1 MLENIKE
8 YLDDKYYNES
18 NETNDSHSEFT
29 DEQYDILKDV
39 IVKKN
44 PKYKET
50 VGAKIREDNNR
61 IKLPCWLGSLDKI
74 KNSDENK
81 LKNWIV
87 KNKTKEYN
95 IECKL
100 DGISC
105 LITFKNGNINL
116 FTRGD
121 GTIGSDISHL
131 TKYIKNMPNFLTLK
145 NDISVRGELII
156 KKDTFSKKYSTKFAN
171 SRNMISG
178 LVNSKSLKEGVE
190 DILFIAYE
198 LITESIDEKLQINPS
213 EQLKILIKSGF
224 DIVENKI
231 INEISMDELTK
242 ELLYFKD
249 KSEFEIDG
257 IIIQS
262 NLPYERNTKDN
273 PKYAFAFKI
282 TLIDNLIEAE
292 VEQVEWNISKYQLL
306 KPRIKIKPV
315 NLNGVTITY
324 TSGFNAKYI
333 LEKSIGKG
341 SIIKITRSGDV
352 IPFIVEVMKPS
363 LNPDMP
369 LIKYRWNENN
379 VDIIAEEDDN
389 NISDIKMISS
399 FFSNMGI
406 KNVSDSTVE
415 KIYNKGYNSLFK
427 ILEATV
433 EDFEKIDGFKKTL
446 AEKVY
451 NNIHNGLQNIS
462 KDVLLGSFCVF
473 GEGLGIRKVKCLL
486 DNFPEILV
494 VDIPRN
500 ELIEK
505 IIHIPG
511 FSVKTA
517 EKIANNI
524 YKVKE
529 FLKKVDKFVTYKELI
544 EEKKDII
551 QLNNLKDIS
560 VLFSGFRNKD
570 LEKQII
576 LNNGVIST
584 SVSKNLSV
592 LVVKDKENN
601 SSKIKKAKDLNIK
614 ILYESEFI
622 EEYLK

>member
-1 MLENIKE
+1 
-8 YLDDKYYNES
+8 
-18 NETNDSHSEFT
+18 
-29 DEQYDILKDV
+29 
-39 IVKKN
+39 
-44 PKYKET
+44 
-50 VGAKIREDNNR
+50 
-61 IKLPCWLGSLDKI
+61 
-74 KNSDENK
+74 
-81 LKNWIV
+81 
-87 KNKTKEYN
+87 
-95 IECKL
+95 
-100 DGISC
+100 
-105 LITFKNGNINL
+105 
-116 FTRGD
+116 
-121 GTIGSDISHL
+121 
-131 TKYIKNMPNFLTLK
+131 
-145 NDISVRGELII
+145 
-156 KKDTFSKKYSTKFAN
+156 
-171 SRNMISG
+171 
-178 LVNSKSLKEGVE
+178 
-190 DILFIAYE
+190 
-198 LITESIDEKLQINPS
+198 
-213 EQLKILIKSGF
+213 
-224 DIVENKI
+224 
-231 INEISMDELTK
+231 
-242 ELLYFKD
+242 
-249 KSEFEIDG
+249 
-257 IIIQS
+257 
-262 NLPYERNTKDN
+262 
-273 PKYAFAFKI
+273 
-282 TLIDNLIEAE
+282 
-292 VEQVEWNISKYQLL
+292 
-306 KPRIKIKPV
+306 
-315 NLNGVTITY
+315 
-324 TSGFNAKYI
+324 
-333 LEKSIGKG
+333 
-341 SIIKITRSGDV
+341 
-352 IPFIVEVMKPS
+352 
-363 LNPDMP
+363 
-369 LIKYRWNENN
+369 
-379 VDIIAEEDDN
+379 
-389 NISDIKMISS
+389 
-399 FFSNMGI
+399 MGI

-486 DNFPEILV
+486 DNFPGILV

-505 IIHIPG
+505 IINIPG

-529 FLKKVDKFVTYKELI
+529 FLKKVDKFVTYKEGI
-544 EEKKDII
+544 EEKDIM
-551 QLNNLKDIS
+551 QLNKLKDIS